1 MFIEEIED
9 NDYTFDD
16 EHPDFGDVYQEPD
29 VYPEPDADEDQCDSS
44 TFECRKDSR
53 RCRNHLRSPRNA
65 DEDGELSVCDHCAEP
80 SADLEYFESADESV
94 GLRDGQYLCP
104 KCRPR
109 RKP

>member
-1 MFIEEIED
+1 MFVEEIED

-16 EHPDFGDVYQEPD
+16 EHPDFEA
-29 VYPEPDADEDQCDSS
+29 E
-44 TFECRKDSR
+44 
-53 RCRNHLRSPRNA
+53 
-65 DEDGELSVCDHCAEP
+65 CDHCAEP

-94 GLRDGQYLCP
+94 GYRDGQYLCP